1 MATVRIWIHLVWTT
15 KKRIPYLIKEI
26 RKVVFKHIKENA
38 KKKRIHIDFINGYK
52 DHVHALIS
60 MRSQNSISEIA
71 HLLKGESSYWINK
84 NQLIKYKFA
93 WQDEFYA
100 ASVCYSEINTVRDY
114 IKNQENHHRVISFDE
129 EYRSLLRDIGL
140 DLENTNGLKPS

>member
-1 MATVRIWIHLVWTT
+1 MATVKIWIHLVWTT
-15 KKRIPYLIKEI
+15 KKRIPYLTEGI

-38 KKKRIHIDFINGYK
+38 KKKRIHIDFINGHK

-71 HLLKGESSYWINK
+71 HLLKGESSHWINK
-84 NQLIKYKFA
+84 NKFIRYKFA

-100 ASVCYSEINTVRDY
+100 ASVCYSEINIVRDY
-114 IKNQENHHRVISFDE
+114 IKNQESHHRVVSFDE
-129 EYRSLLRDIGL
+129 EYRLLLKDIGL
-140 DLENTNGLKPS
+140 DLENNNGLKPS